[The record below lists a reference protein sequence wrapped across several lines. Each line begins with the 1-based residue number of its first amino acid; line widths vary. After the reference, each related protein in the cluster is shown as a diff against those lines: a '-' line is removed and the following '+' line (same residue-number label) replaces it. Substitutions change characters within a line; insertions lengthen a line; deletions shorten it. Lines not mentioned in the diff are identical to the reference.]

1 MLRADKSL
9 SDDDDD
15 QPLSHV
21 DPPIVFCRLSGDSCL
36 PLPAFPPPPRKFTS
50 RGLGEC
56 GGCHH
61 AAGFIWGN
69 LAERDRALNPWVA
82 TSELKAAVHAAYVES
97 RFALHL
103 DAMPCL
109 AIPLGFK
116 SCPPAQIQ
124 EQFADDDDRY

>member
-1 MLRADKSL
+1 M
-9 SDDDDD
+9 
-15 QPLSHV
+15 
-21 DPPIVFCRLSGDSCL
+21 
-36 PLPAFPPPPRKFTS
+36 PAFPPPPRKFTS
-50 RGLGEC
+50 RGLGER

-61 AAGFIWGN
+61 AAGFIWRN

-109 AIPLGFK
+109 AIPLGLRAVRPRK
-116 SCPPAQIQ
+116 SKSNSRMMMTATKMPSVTKKKNL
-124 EQFADDDDRY
+124 